1 MSTVLIELI
10 HPKAINL
17 LRTLEEL
24 LLVRIIPTEKQ
35 SDQDEF
41 PANGGD
47 IIEQPIAK
55 RKLQ

>member
-24 LLVRIIPTEKQ
+24 QLIRIISNEAQ
-35 SDQDEF
+35 SDQDEL
-41 PANGGD
+41 PTDEGD
-47 IIEQPIAK
+47 TTEQ
-55 RKLQ
+55 LVL